1 MQRTSLRYPGWP
13 LRLRYQR
20 PSKYQDPFHPRHH
33 FGNRPSVR
41 EITCPGA
48 YVLAPVAL
56 GSLAVMVS
64 LTRGGAPR
72 GVHPTHTGTETI
84 DAKQATLKPL
94 RVGRGPGVGC
104 MESHAVPRLSGRA
117 IHARTKGY
125 GRVGNSTRAGGFSI
139 RWAEGRHY
147 DATLVAVGVGSPLP
161 NELKNTLALKG
172 RCPIQPYGHD
182 LEKRN
187 STWRGGKG
195 LRPFGFPELSTPHP
209 GQGRSP
215 ESRAKGA
222 APSGWIFRGI

>member
-1 MQRTSLRYPGWP
+1 M
-13 LRLRYQR
+13 
-20 PSKYQDPFHPRHH
+20 
-33 FGNRPSVR
+33 
-41 EITCPGA
+41 
-48 YVLAPVAL
+48 
-56 GSLAVMVS
+56 
-64 LTRGGAPR
+64 PR
-72 GVHPTHTGTETI
+72 GAHPTHTGAETI

-125 GRVGNSTRAGGFSI
+125 GRVGNSTHAGGFSI

-187 STWRGGKG
+187 ST
-195 LRPFGFPELSTPHP
+195 
-209 GQGRSP
+209 
-215 ESRAKGA
+215 
-222 APSGWIFRGI
+222 FRGWEGASPLRVSRIKHPIPKDRGEAPKVEQKARRGFSILRRAGRATRRRYRAPCRRQR